1 MMLKMPRRLWS
12 ALLVKAALLGTLA
25 LYALAPRAHAAEN
38 LEYNGKLYCP
48 VEYTLHVEYP
58 GVVEEVLATPGDRV
72 REGQVLAR
80 YRLKPDAALSIL
92 GYLDRERIRAT
103 ESTLMNSTISI
114 LEQEEEYAAARRLS
128 SVQMGSAE
136 RLGRLR
142 KTLNLTRQQKVL
154 TENKLKDDKESFRL
168 RQAVI
173 KEKLGVAVEEDA
185 TPEFGELLSPKAGEV
200 LLMDPSLREGMVLHG
215 PLMYAVT
222 LAGTNPMEVRTQVYE
237 AEIPSL
243 RLDGKAEVKVMS
255 LDERVYEGRITF
267 IDHSPGAIAVETPSY
282 YTVRL
287 EIPND
292 DGALRPGFKVVVRF
306 VQDKEGS

>member
-1 MMLKMPRRLWS
+1 MMLKTPRRLWP
-12 ALLVKAALLGTLA
+12 ALLTRVALVGTFA
-25 LYALAPRAHAAEN
+25 VYALAPRALAAED

-48 VEYTLHVEYP
+48 VVYTLHVEYP
-58 GVVEEVLATPGDRV
+58 GVVEKVLATAGDQV

-92 GYLDRERIRAT
+92 GYLNRERVRAT
-103 ESTLMNSTISI
+103 GAALMNFTISI
-114 LEQEEEYAAARRLS
+114 LAQKEEYAAARRLS
-128 SVQMGSAE
+128 SIQMGSAE

-142 KTLNLTRQQKVL
+142 KNLDLTRRQKAL
-154 TENKLKDDKESFRL
+154 TEERLKDDKEDYRL
-168 RQAVI
+168 RQEGI
-173 KEKLGVAVEEDA
+173 REKLGVAVDEGA
-185 TPEFGELLSPKAGEV
+185 TPEFGELLSPRAGEV
-200 LLMDPSLREGMVLHG
+200 LLMDPSLREGMVLHW
-215 PLMYAVT
+215 PLMNAVT
-222 LAGTNPMEVRTQVYE
+222 LAKTNPMEVRTQVFE

-243 RLDGKAEVKVMS
+243 RMGGKAEVKVIS

-292 DGALRPGFKVVVRF
+292 DGALRPGFKAVVRF
-306 VQDKEGS
+306 AQDKEGS